1 MTTSNPSIT
10 SPPLLSVLQAAAL
23 AQTQSL
29 AILDLLTQYH
39 AREDPPPDESI
50 LDEQL
55 ALSKQQKLLLAHLA
69 QLRGLNR
76 KAVLG
81 VRTTKAETAE
91 RRQEIDGLHLGL
103 GNLGYEQ
110 RHLRG
115 EIEACEG
122 YEHRFHELAMVPVE
136 EFLERWPE
144 MRGEGDHEVTIA
156 RIEDERVARQ
166 GLEEVRLKLVKR
178 KEALVK
184 ETAAKREELGRLDV
198 EVEKWLGGQE
208 GVRKMFE
215 ARAKTVAAA

>member
-1 MTTSNPSIT
+1 MTTINPPIT
-10 SPPLLSVLQAAAL
+10 SPALLSVLQAAAR

-29 AILDLLTQYH
+29 AILDLLAAYH
-39 AREDPPPDESI
+39 AREDPPHDSSI
-50 LDEQL
+50 LEEQL

-103 GNLGYEQ
+103 GNLYYEQ

-122 YEHRFHELAMVPVE
+122 YEHRFHELSMVPVE
-136 EFLERWPE
+136 EFIGRWPE
-144 MRGEGDHEVTIA
+144 MRVAGEHEVTIA

-166 GLEEVRLKLVKR
+166 GLEDVRLRLVKR

-184 ETAAKREELGRLDV
+184 GTAAKREELGRLDV

-215 ARAKTVAAA
+215 AREKMMAAA